1 MGDGHDP
8 RRRSRHRPRRVR
20 ACDHAAMAEWID
32 AEGAAATM
40 RAARLEP
47 LEPFADADQPW
58 RCRCLTCSRVVTPR
72 LSGIAAGGGCK
83 YCATKGLDLNAPAVI
98 LVLTNPDLNVHVID
112 FDAAD
117 GDVADRLT
125 SRGWQVVKSASV
137 PTVEDAYEIRAAV
150 LRWLRLEQELPGCL
164 AAGDAPEGRG
174 DASVDG
180 HALAASDIWARVS
193 DELSRRRRKRR
204 AAGGARSGR

>member
-1 MGDGHDP
+1 
-8 RRRSRHRPRRVR
+8 
-20 ACDHAAMAEWID
+20 MAERID
-32 AEGAAATM
+32 ADTAVAAM
-40 RAARLEP
+40 RAAQLEP

-98 LVLTNPDLNVHVID
+98 LVLTSPEPNAHVVD

-117 GDVADRLT
+117 GDLADRLT

-150 LRWLRLEQELPGCL
+150 LRWMRLERGLPGNL
-164 AAGDAPEGRG
+164 AGGERRPPAVETDRSPVMR
-174 DASVDG
+174 
-180 HALAASDIWARVS
+180 
-193 DELSRRRRKRR
+193 SRRPI
-204 AAGGARSGR
+204 SGPR

>member
-1 MGDGHDP
+1 
-8 RRRSRHRPRRVR
+8 
-20 ACDHAAMAEWID
+20 MAEWID
-32 AEGAAATM
+32 ADTAVAAMHAV
-40 RAARLEP
+40 RLEP

-72 LSGIAAGGGCK
+72 LSSIGAGGDCK

-98 LVLTNPDLNVHVID
+98 LVLTSPGLNAHVVD

-117 GDVADRLT
+117 GALADRLT

-150 LRWLRLEQELPGCL
+150 LRWLRLEQGLPGYL
-164 AAGDAPEGRG
+164 PAGDATDGRG
-174 DASVDG
+174 DGSVAGD
-180 HALAASDIWARVS
+180 AVAASDIWARVS
-193 DELSRRRRKRR
+193 DELSRRRRRRR
-204 AAGGARSGR
+204 AVGGARGGR

>member
-1 MGDGHDP
+1 
-8 RRRSRHRPRRVR
+8 
-20 ACDHAAMAEWID
+20 MAERINP
-32 AEGAAATM
+32 EGAAATM

-72 LSGIAAGGGCK
+72 LSGIGAGGGCK

-98 LVLTNPDLNVHVID
+98 LVLTNPELNAHVLD

-117 GDVADRLT
+117 GDVADRMT
-125 SRGWQVVKSASV
+125 QHGWRVVKSAGV

-150 LRWLRLEQELPGCL
+150 LRWLRLERELPGSL
-164 AAGDAPEGRG
+164 TVGEATEGRG
-174 DASVDG
+174 DGSVAGD
-180 HALAASDIWARVS
+180 AMAASDIWSKVS
-193 DELSRRRRKRR
+193 DELSRRRRRRR
-204 AAGGARSGR
+204 AAGGARGGR